1 MGKAG
6 VGQSRGCGAATY
18 RACWRSLAALGLIT
32 FLAGCVPAP
41 PFAVGNVISA
51 PSPRPDS
58 TEGSGTVDA
67 AGGEVQGADGVK
79 ISVPPRALSAATT
92 LRIARDGTGAPE
104 LGGLQL
110 ITPIYAITPHG
121 ALFAEPARVS
131 IPFNA
136 VQSLSAMLTLNSA
149 ETPGMAILAGNRI
162 VLSAGRAVLVRTL
175 P

>member
-51 PSPRPDS
+51 PSPRPES

-92 LRIARDGTGAPE
+92 LQIARDGTGAP
-104 LGGLQL
+104 
-110 ITPIYAITPHG
+110 
-121 ALFAEPARVS
+121 
-131 IPFNA
+131 